1 VKETITLDR
10 KDAEEIACLL
20 DDILG
25 ADILLGENE
34 KIADSFLTMLRD
46 KLAGRIE

>member
-10 KDAEEIACLL
+10 KDAEEIADMIEADLENDFFIRRYVSTAESLL
-20 DDILG
+20 
-25 ADILLGENE
+25 N
-34 KIADSFLTMLRD
+34 MLRD